1 MNKLKLLVVFASL
14 DVGGAEV
21 QFSMLLSRLDKRI
34 FDIQV
39 AYFDARV
46 EFPKKILEK
55 SGIPVHF
62 LGSPVWSKWRYLAD
76 AIRFMRKERFDIVHC
91 LLHSTNFYGWLP
103 AVINRVPVIIGG
115 LQGKVELNDYWP
127 KIYSLVSARCSGW
140 IVNSEALQTH
150 AKKSITFFGRNPF
163 RIVPN
168 GIELEPNLMLQN
180 KATNPYQQLRK
191 NRPVIGTVGRLHPV
205 KNHLLFLQMARELVE
220 SGVDADFWIIGK
232 GPLQETLAQRI
243 VEYRLEN
250 HAHLLGF
257 REDIAV
263 AMQSMDVFVLTSNSE
278 SCPNVLLEAMRARLP
293 VVSTRCTNLTEMIS
307 EGENGFTVAV
317 GDHLALA
324 RQVARILAD
333 PVKTLAMGK
342 ISRQIVIERFSMDA
356 AVHKLQDA
364 YLDLATREIYR
375 SQQLA
380 TALASVFSQKKQ
392 DPAEVLP

>member
-21 QFSMLLSRLDKRI
+21 QFSKLLSRLDKRI

-39 AYFDARV
+39 AYYDARAG
-46 EFPKKILEK
+46 FPKEILE
-55 SGIPVHF
+55 SAGIPVRF
-62 LGSPVWSKWRYLAD
+62 LGSPTWSKARFLAD

-91 LLHSTNFYGWLP
+91 LQHSTNFYGWLP

-115 LQGKVELNDYWP
+115 LQGKIELDSYWP

-150 AKKSITFFGRNPF
+150 AEKSISFVGKNSF

-168 GIELEPNLMLQN
+168 GIELEPDLFIQN
-180 KATNPYQQLRK
+180 KDTNDYQQLRN
-191 NRPVIGTVGRLHPV
+191 NRPVIGTVGRLHSV
-205 KNHLLFLQMARELVE
+205 KNHLLFLQMAHELVS

-243 VEYRLEN
+243 VDYHLEK

-257 REDIAV
+257 REDIPIALK
-263 AMQSMDVFVLTSNSE
+263 SMDVFVLTSDSE
-278 SCPNVLLEAMRARLP
+278 SCPNALLEAMRAALP
-293 VVSTRCTNLTEMIS
+293 VVATRCTRLEEIIH
-307 EGENGFTVAV
+307 EGENGFTVDV
-317 GDHLALA
+317 GDHLSLA

-333 PVKTLAMGK
+333 PAKALAMGQH
-342 ISRQIVIERFSMDA
+342 SRQIVTEHFSMDV
-356 AVHKLQDA
+356 AVQKLQQA
-364 YLDLATREIYR
+364 YLSLATLETHR
-375 SQQLA
+375 SPRLA
-380 TALASVFSQKKQ
+380 ATVAYLHN
-392 DPAEVLP
+392 